1 MMSWFQ
7 VLFSRSRLQSL
18 RQSSFPATE
27 EAVLQNTSCHFYGF
41 LIRSKFLYA
50 EAFSHILQL
59 DQKGS
64 CLGISYSVLGTAPD
78 RTTIIFEIVYTN
90 VKYLCWIFCCF
101 RIFLKQMHLDTIKS
115 HSSCEPGVFCF
126 QPCQA
131 SCAIHAIMSSESH
144 EYQSNDRAIL
154 QDQRNI
160 Y

>member
-64 CLGISYSVLGTAPD
+64 CLWISYSVLGTAPD

-90 VKYLCWIFCCF
+90 VL
-101 RIFLKQMHLDTIKS
+101 FLPSEHPLPWKGSLGIVMSETQKERSNVQHLT
-115 HSSCEPGVFCF
+115 P
-126 QPCQA
+126 
-131 SCAIHAIMSSESH
+131 
-144 EYQSNDRAIL
+144 
-154 QDQRNI
+154 
-160 Y
+160 